1 MMTEMKFEDQFTPFG
16 EIETTG
22 LSNFQKVVARRL
34 TKSWTEIPHVTHHD
48 DVDVTEMDAYR
59 KSMPADAKVSPLIF
73 LVKALAKTLAEFPSF
88 NASVSDD
95 GKALIL
101 KKYVNIGI
109 AVDGPLGLLVPV
121 LKEVDTKDMATLN
134 AELADLS
141 AQARDKGLP
150 MSAMM
155 GGCMTISSLGGIGGT
170 AFTPIINQPEVAIL
184 GVTKTRIVPVWDG
197 AAFQPRMLMPLSLSY
212 DHRVINGA
220 DAARFV
226 RHLGTLLASPSSL

>member
-1 MMTEMKFEDQFTPFG
+1 MMTEFKFEDQFTPFG
-16 EIETTG
+16 AIDSIP

-48 DVDVTEMDAYR
+48 DVDVTDMDAYR
-59 KSMPADAKVSPLIF
+59 KSLAPEAKVSPLIF
-73 LVKALAKTLAEFPSF
+73 LVKALAVALGEFPNF
-88 NASVSDD
+88 NSSLADD
-95 GKALIL
+95 GKTLVL
-101 KKYVNIGI
+101 KKYFNVGI

-121 LKEVDTKDMATLN
+121 LKDVDSKDLQTLN
-134 AELADLS
+134 AELSELS

-150 MSAMM
+150 MSAMT

-170 AFTPIINQPEVAIL
+170 AFSPIINQPEVAIL
-184 GVTKTRIVPVWDG
+184 GVTQSRMTPVWDG
-197 AAFQPRMLMPLSLSY
+197 SAFQPRLMMPLSLSY

-226 RHLGTLLASPSSL
+226 RRIGDLLKAPEAL

>member
-59 KSMPADAKVSPLIF
+59 KSLSADAKVSPLIF
-73 LVKALAKTLAEFPSF
+73 LVKALAANLAEFPSF

-95 GKALIL
+95 GKTLIL

-121 LKEVDTKDMATLN
+121 LKDVDTKDMATLN

-184 GVTKTRIVPVWDG
+184 GVTKTRMVPVWDG
-197 AAFQPRMLMPLSLSY
+197 TAFQPRMLMPLSLSY

-226 RHLGTLLASPSSL
+226 RHLGTLLASPASL